1 MIESYLDIDQVY
13 LLTGLPKA
21 TLRNWEKRYGFP
33 RPQRTAGGHRKYGV
47 DEVKR
52 IRRVVELCQNGLKL
66 KEAIEKVLNEPLSE
80 VETEE
85 SVAAV
90 ATPSPMNEE
99 VGQILQ
105 ALYKY
110 DELSAERILSKVGMR
125 LSESDLLQH
134 IYARC
139 LFQVGYDWESHRINV
154 AQEHFSWNF
163 FRTRL
168 LSYFK
173 SSQTT
178 GEPLKFLLATPSG
191 QMHEGGLIILAASMM
206 LKGWRVY
213 YLGLNLPV
221 EDLMHATSTIQ
232 PDAVCL
238 SAVEALSIQE
248 NWEQL
253 SGLGVPVFV
262 GGPCVGPLKQL
273 SGVSS
278 KTIHLMSGDLP
289 KAINDIEVIVSS
301 KSESKE
307 R

>member
-1 MIESYLDIDQVY
+1 MMESYLDIDQVY
-13 LLTGLPKA
+13 QLTGLPQA

-33 RPQRTAGGHRKYGV
+33 RPQRTSGGHRKYGV

-52 IRRVVELCQNGLKL
+52 IRQVVELCQNGMKL
-66 KEAIEKVLNEPLSE
+66 KEAIEKILREPLSE
-80 VETEE
+80 ADGEV
-85 SVAAV
+85 SVSAV
-90 ATPSPMNEE
+90 PMPSPMDEE

-110 DELSAERILSKVGMR
+110 DELSAERLLSKVGMR
-125 LSESDLLQH
+125 LSETDLLQH

-173 SSQTT
+173 SSQRN

-191 QMHEGGLIILAASMM
+191 QMHEGGLIILAAYMM
-206 LKGWRVY
+206 LKGWQVY

-221 EDLMHATSTIQ
+221 EDLKHATDTIR

-238 SAVEALSIQE
+238 SAVEARSIQDSW
-248 NWEQL
+248 NQL
-253 SGLGVPVFV
+253 SDLGVPVFV
-262 GGPCVGPLKQL
+262 GGPCVGPLKML
-273 SGVSS
+273 PGVSS
-278 KTIHLMSGDLP
+278 ATVHLMTGDLP
-289 KAINDIEVIVSS
+289 KAVNDIEVIVSCRS
-301 KSESKE
+301 QSKE